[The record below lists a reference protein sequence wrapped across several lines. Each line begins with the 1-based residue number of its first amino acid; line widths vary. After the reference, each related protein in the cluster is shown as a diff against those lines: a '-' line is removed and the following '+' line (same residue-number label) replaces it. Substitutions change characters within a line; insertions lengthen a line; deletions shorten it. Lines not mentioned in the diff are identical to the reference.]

1 MTPNNDIRAKAKA
14 KRVYLWE
21 IANKLRICEMTMT
34 RKLRK
39 ELSDTEK
46 QEIFAIIDEIANER
60 TEREV

>member
-1 MTPNNDIRAKAKA
+1 MFNSDIRARAKA

-21 IANKLRICEMTMT
+21 IANKLHVSEMTMT

-46 QEIFAIIDEIANER
+46 QQIFAIIDEIASER